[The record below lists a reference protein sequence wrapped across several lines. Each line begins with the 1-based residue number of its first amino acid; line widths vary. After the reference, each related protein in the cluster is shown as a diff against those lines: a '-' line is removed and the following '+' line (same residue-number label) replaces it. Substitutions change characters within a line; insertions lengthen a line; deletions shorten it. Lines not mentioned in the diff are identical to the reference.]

1 MAILTRYMTNT
12 LTSGWQTCSDTAPTA
27 GYASPVVGWI
37 VGQTAPVN
45 SNRFSYF
52 QAATER
58 AESTFGNVVGAPD
71 GTLDTTL
78 KDALLV
84 DANPL
89 NGNFASG
96 NWTING
102 VVRANTN
109 GGAQDGRLLYYLISA
124 DDLSGT
130 NAAVISTSQVGATL
144 TNVSNSADFD
154 SSVTFNPGAFALTNK
169 YLFVQLG
176 WDRTGA
182 GGMSTA
188 DVNIRIGSTGTRVV
202 TADFTESRSGSL
214 TQTLADVTSSGSGK
228 VSVSGSATNTID
240 TVSVSASST
249 VLVTG
254 TSASTIAAI
263 SLSAEG
269 TVANAGTSGTLASTL
284 DAITS
289 SLAGTNLTHGS
300 TSATLDA
307 ITSSSAGTNLT
318 HGSTSATVD
327 AITSSSAGTNLTHG
341 STSATVDAI
350 TSSSAGTTQL
360 VGALN
365 QSVGLVT
372 SVAVGAVRV
381 AGALTQSIGDVL
393 LSASTSQASIGTLA
407 QPIGDVALIAVGRVA
422 VNSTASPIVG
432 EVTPA
437 ASATVR
443 VSGSSAT
450 IISPITASGGGSV
463 AVFGDLAR
471 VLNVALSSD
480 GDVVISA
487 ELTRTI
493 GDVSL
498 AAIGSGQSI
507 NNGVLTS
514 NIGDIVTV
522 DAQFL
527 HLLMPLGA
535 STAINGTITS
545 SSSFN
550 AGTSSKI
557 TAQLIS

>member
-300 TSATLDA
+300 TSAT
-307 ITSSSAGTNLT
+307 
-318 HGSTSATVD
+318 
-327 AITSSSAGTNLTHG
+327 
-341 STSATVDAI
+341 VDAI